1 MSEKARR
8 ILMAV
13 FGVTLCGAGAGLM
26 TYAGLGIDPFQ
37 VFSRGV
43 WGLGSL
49 DFGTFYVLLNALMLV
64 FIFFWNRHMIGL
76 GTVINLFGVGYIV
89 EWSRG
94 AMQAALP
101 APTLPA
107 RLGVMLAALV
117 LCCLASALY
126 FTADLGV
133 STYDAIALTLA
144 QRTSRLPFRVIRIL
158 CDLACVGIGC
168 ALGAGAMAGVCTVVC
183 ALGMGP
189 LISFFNRTV
198 AQPLLS
204 GRRPAARRRPRLA

>member
-1 MSEKARR
+1 
-8 ILMAV
+8 MAV
-13 FGVTLCGAGAGLM
+13 SGVTLCGAGAGLM

-43 WGLGSL
+43 WGLVPL
-49 DFGTFYVLLNALMLV
+49 DYGTFYVLLNALMLV

-89 EWSRG
+89 EWARS
-94 AMQAALP
+94 AMQAAMP
-101 APTLPA
+101 APSLPV
-107 RLGVMLAALV
+107 RLAVVFAALV

-133 STYDAIALTLA
+133 STYDAIALTLS
-144 QRTSRLPFRVIRIL
+144 QRTSRLPFRAIRIL
-158 CDLACVGIGC
+158 CDLACVVIGC
-168 ALGAGAMAGVCTVVC
+168 ALGAGPMAGLCTIVC

-189 LISFFNRTV
+189 LIAFFNRTV
-198 AQPLLS
+198 AQPLRC
-204 GRRPAARRRPRLA
+204 GRRPAAGRRPRLA